1 MGNRIDSLPPTT
13 SQPGT
18 ASPLEPCEGGL
29 KRASLIAAAV
39 QEGRGSTGWPTSHGS
54 LGKKKEAEPEAQKI
68 RTVCYARVSSQK
80 QAADLARQIEAL
92 QVAYPD
98 AEVLSDIGSGL
109 NWKRPHF
116 VSLLERAHR
125 GEFSKVVVA
134 HKDRLCRF
142 AFELVE
148 WIFAKAGVEV
158 VVHGDHEPDRN
169 ELADDLLSVVNVF
182 VARHNGLR
190 GAASRKRRRERAQ
203 QEKKGEQGNKKGGEE
218 EEEEGTTT
226 QKKDKNQ
233 HDGKRRK
240 RRHTASSEGG
250 DGEDEEEEEREY
262 SDESEEGGDL
272 P

>member
-1 MGNRIDSLPPTT
+1 MHHQAHDGEQDRFIAPHHITARYGVTVGTLRRWAEEGKLDCRRCPGGKRLYRMADVARIF
-13 SQPGT
+13 G
-18 ASPLEPCEGGL
+18 E
-29 KRASLIAAAV
+29 
-39 QEGRGSTGWPTSHGS
+39 
-54 LGKKKEAEPEAQKI
+54 KKEAEPEAQKI

-190 GAASRKRRRERAQ
+190 EAASRKRRRERAQ
-203 QEKKGEQGNKKGGEE
+203 QEKK
-218 EEEEGTTT
+218 EGTTT

-233 HDGKRRK
+233 HGKRRK

-250 DGEDEEEEEREY
+250 DEENEEEREY